1 MNVKTRLTIIGFVLF
16 LLGFLSIVLS
26 TIGLN
31 LDMLKFLESFGR
43 GVSFAVKLLMVF
55 GGMILFY
62 VGRTLEIDPESES
75 KA

>member
-16 LLGFLSIVLS
+16 LLGFLSVVLS

-31 LDMLKFLESFGR
+31 LDMLKFLDGLGRGTSFGI
-43 GVSFAVKLLMVF
+43 KLLMVF

-62 VGRTLEIDPESES
+62 VGRTLEIDPEDDS
-75 KA
+75 KE